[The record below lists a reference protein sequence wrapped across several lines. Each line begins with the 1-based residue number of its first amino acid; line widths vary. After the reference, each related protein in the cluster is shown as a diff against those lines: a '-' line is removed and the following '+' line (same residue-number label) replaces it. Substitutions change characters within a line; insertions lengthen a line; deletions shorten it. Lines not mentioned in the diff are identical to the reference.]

1 MARLPTITARELVA
15 ALKRAGFIEDGQ
27 RGSHLRMWHPER
39 RVITT
44 VPIHSGDLPRPLVKA
59 IIKQAG
65 LGDDEFGELL

>member
-15 ALKRAGFIEDGQ
+15 VLKRAGFIEDGQ

-39 RVITT
+39 GVITT

-59 IIKQAG
+59 IIQASG
-65 LGDDEFGELL
+65 SRR